1 MALDHKLQHTLHA
14 AVEECQIQCTVLY
27 GFQNSFILAVLP
39 RLKHVV
45 SCYDGGHGIFSGIP
59 VGHHQSLE
67 SPFVAEDVFCQFAVL
82 AGIFAVHL
90 IVGGHHAPGLRLF
103 DSNLEALQ
111 IQLAQGALCQARVV
125 VIAVGLLVVHGKVF
139 QAGTCPPAL
148 DSIDIGSSPFTSQH
162 RIFRIIFMVTSAKH
176 ISHQVDTRCQQ
187 HIQTIILHFHTQST
201 SHLMGCIRIE
211 SSCHRGAGREFR
223 SMIST
228 AVEFPLGSHR
238 QPVRS
243 VGKIGGRDTQSGN
256 VVSTSRC
263 SGKLGI
269 TSHRHPTTDDEV
281 YLLFEG
287 HSTDHFVDIVGTQS
301 D

>member
-1 MALDHKLQHTLHA
+1 
-14 AVEECQIQCTVLY
+14 
-27 GFQNSFILAVLP
+27 
-39 RLKHVV
+39 
-45 SCYDGGHGIFSGIP
+45 
-59 VGHHQSLE
+59 
-67 SPFVAEDVFCQFAVL
+67 
-82 AGIFAVHL
+82 
-90 IVGGHHAPGLRLF
+90 
-103 DSNLEALQ
+103 
-111 IQLAQGALCQARVV
+111 
-125 VIAVGLLVVHGKVF
+125 
-139 QAGTCPPAL
+139 
-148 DSIDIGSSPFTSQH
+148 
-162 RIFRIIFMVTSAKH
+162 MVTSTKH

-263 SGKLGI
+263 SWKLGI
-269 TSHRHPTTDDEV
+269 TSHRHSTTDDEV
-281 YLLFEG
+281 HRIGHVVGVVVAAERVLVELHDLLFEG
-287 HSTDHFVDIVGTQS
+287 HGTDHFVDIVGTQS